1 MTRHPDRRRVIRA
14 GLAALSGASF
24 LPTAMSMPSASS
36 PATTAAQD
44 PYLWLEDV
52 QGDKAL
58 DWVRA
63 RNAATRP
70 LLEARPE
77 FAANRTRL
85 KAILDASDR
94 IPYSSRHGDFLY
106 NFWRDQQHPRGL
118 WRRTTVAEFRKP
130 EPAWDLLLDLDALA
144 KAQNENWVW
153 HGADLLGGASTRCLI
168 SLSRGGADAAVVR
181 EFDLATRQFVA
192 GGFELPEAKSQITWL
207 DENAVL
213 VGTDTGPGSM
223 TDSGYPRTVRLWQR
237 GQPLAASRLVFEAHA
252 TDMVATAY
260 VDHEPGHERV
270 LLGRM
275 IDFYSD
281 EASLWDRATNT
292 LTRIDKPVDA
302 KLDFWAARLLL
313 SLRSDWTV
321 GGQTWPSGSLLVT
334 DAAAY
339 LKGERR
345 FTALFTPTATR
356 SLSGYNTTRSQVLLS
371 VLDNV
376 AGRAEAWGQNSAG
389 AWVKRDIPA
398 PFPGTLSLASW
409 HDPLVKNDP
418 LAETFSL
425 AYTDFVT
432 PDSLYLG
439 STDGSALEKIKS
451 RPAFFDASGLVVEQH
466 FTPSKDGTA
475 VPYFVVRGKDVQLNG
490 QNPTILYGYGGFEVS
505 LKPWYSAGYGSA
517 WFANGGV
524 LVVAN
529 IRGGGEYGPA
539 WHQAAVKAK
548 KQNCFDDF
556 IAVAQDVIRRKISSP
571 AHLGIQGG
579 SNGGLLMGALIT
591 QRPDLFNAV
600 VCQVPLL
607 DMKRYHL
614 LLAGA
619 SWMAEYGNP
628 DVPAEWDYI
637 SKYSPYQNLRADAKY
652 PRIFFVTSTRD
663 DRVHPGH
670 ARKMAARMI
679 EQGHAVAYYE
689 NIEGGHGAAADNA
702 QAADRQALE
711 FAFFAEQLGLT
722 VTADKAKA

>member
-1 MTRHPDRRRVIRA
+1 MIRNPERRRVIRA
-14 GLAALSGASF
+14 GLAALSGASL
-24 LPTAMSMPSASS
+24 LPTAMSTT
-36 PATTAAQD
+36 PATTPTPSVED
-44 PYLWLEDV
+44 PYLWLEEV
-52 QGDKAL
+52 QGEKSL

-77 FAANRTRL
+77 FAGNRTHL
-85 KAILDASDR
+85 KAILDSSDR
-94 IPYSSRHGDFLY
+94 IPYSTRRGDFLY

-118 WRRTTVAEFRKP
+118 WRRTTLAEFRKAD
-130 EPAWDLLLDLDALA
+130 PAWDVLLDLDALA
-144 KAQNENWVW
+144 KTQNENWVW
-153 HGADLLGGASTRCLI
+153 HGAQLLGGASTRCLI

-181 EFDLATRQFVA
+181 EFDLATRDFVS
-192 GGFELPEAKSQITWL
+192 GGFELPEAKSQVDWL
-207 DENAVL
+207 DENTLL

-237 GQPLAASRLVFEAHA
+237 GTPLSASQLIYEAKQA
-252 TDMVATAY
+252 DMVATAS
-260 VDHEPGHERV
+260 VDHTPGFERV
-270 LLGRM
+270 VLGRM
-275 IDFYSD
+275 IDFYTNE
-281 EASLWDRATNT
+281 EALWDRASGK
-292 LTRIDKPVDA
+292 LTPIDKPADA
-302 KLDFWAARLLL
+302 RLDFWEKRLLV
-313 SLRSDWTV
+313 SLRSDWAV
-321 GGQTWPSGSLLVT
+321 AGHTWPSGALLVT
-334 DAAAY
+334 DTAAF
-339 LKGERR
+339 LKGERQ
-345 FTALFTPTATR
+345 FTALFTPTASR
-356 SLSGYNTTRSQVLLS
+356 SLNGYTTTREQVLLN

-376 AGRAEAWGQNSAG
+376 AGRAEAWGQDAAG
-389 AWVKRDIPA
+389 QWVKRDIPA
-398 PFPGTLSLASW
+398 PFPGTLSLASL
-409 HDPLVKNDP
+409 HDPQVKNDP
-418 LAETFSL
+418 LGEAFTVS
-425 AYTDFVT
+425 YTDFVT

-439 STDGSALEKIKS
+439 DTQGMTLEKIKA

-466 FTPSKDGTA
+466 FTPSKDGTQ
-475 VPYFVVRGKDVQLNG
+475 VPYFVVRGKDAKLDG
-490 QNPTILYGYGGFEVS
+490 STPTILYGYGGFEVS
-505 LKPWYSAGYGSA
+505 LNPWYSPGYGTA
-517 WFANGGV
+517 WFANGGA

-556 IAVAQDVIRRKISSP
+556 IAVAQDVIARKISSP
-571 AHLGIQGG
+571 QHLGIQGG
-579 SNGGLLMGALIT
+579 SNGGLLMGAIIT

-637 SKYSPYQNLRADAKY
+637 RRYSPYQNVKANAKY

-711 FAFFAEQLGLT
+711 FSFFAEQLGLQ
-722 VTADKAKA
+722 VRASQA